1 MHGLSL
7 NVMRQPE
14 IDKLIVPCGLTGI
27 SVTSL
32 EQERTEKSG
41 VGKSSNAPLGLDAV
55 AAVLGGEIT
64 KELGIVFEE

>member
-7 NVMRQPE
+7 NVMQQPD

-32 EQERTEKSG
+32 ELERTEI
-41 VGKSSNAPLGLDAV
+41 SNDAALGIQVV
-55 AAVLGGEIT
+55 ATVLRREIGQ
-64 KELGIVFEE
+64 ELGIVFEE